1 MNLHNLH
8 FCLEVVDKK
17 KILVCFLS
25 SLVLLLLSTVD
36 RDPRGIRALPRIDQT
51 TYVFRPPLDS
61 VVTFCPQL
69 VVEEAVEKVDLDT
82 GAGRRRDMAWLEER
96 GDSVN
101 GGRYKGVNWFDQK
114 SLKSFFVPISETTTI
129 MDITNDV
136 NISLDHICTVAHKDL
151 RL

>member
-1 MNLHNLH
+1 
-8 FCLEVVDKK
+8 
-17 KILVCFLS
+17 
-25 SLVLLLLSTVD
+25 
-36 RDPRGIRALPRIDQT
+36 
-51 TYVFRPPLDS
+51 
-61 VVTFCPQL
+61 
-69 VVEEAVEKVDLDT
+69 VDLDT

-96 GDSVN
+96 GDSFN